1 MLFLLHQ
8 IKIGMVRNLQV
19 RAHSFTL
26 FVLIYLIWPPIY
38 ATDYQW
44 ETTRPV
50 KGEKLEDE
58 RFTGNFLRAVM
69 QLAKEVSYAASL

>member
-1 MLFLLHQ
+1 
-8 IKIGMVRNLQV
+8 MVQNLQV

-26 FVLIYLIWPPIY
+26 LVVLYLIYLPIRV
-38 ATDYQW
+38 TDYQW

-58 RFTGNFLRAVM
+58 RFTGNFLRAIM
-69 QLAKEVSYAASL
+69 QLAKEVSYVAALWSNH

>member
-8 IKIGMVRNLQV
+8 IKIGMVQNLLV
-19 RAHSFTL
+19 RTHSFTL
-26 FVLIYLIWPPIY
+26 SPLLYLIWLPICT
-38 ATDYQW
+38 TDYQW

-58 RFTGNFLRAVM
+58 RFTGKFLRAVM
-69 QLAKEVSYAASL
+69 QLAKEVRYFAAL